1 MTILLLLVPISVLLL
16 GVAIAAFVWAVR
28 DGQFDELETSALD
41 VLREDPPA
49 APPAAPGND
58 AAAPP

>member
-28 DGQFDELETSALD
+28 DGQFDELETPALD

-49 APPAAPGND
+49 APPVAPAND
-58 AAAPP
+58 DAPS

>member
-28 DGQFDELETSALD
+28 DGQFDELETPALD
-41 VLREDPPA
+41 VLREDAQAMPPPA
-49 APPAAPGND
+49 SANDEDTPA
-58 AAAPP
+58 